1 MKDKISKNIDIIYEE
16 HLRKYKKRLGIRE
29 EKKEST
35 LDQLLSKVNMKELQD
50 RFGVWRETK

>member
-16 HLRKYKKRLGIRE
+16 HLKKYKKRLGIKEVKR
-29 EKKEST
+29 EST

-50 RFGVWRETK
+50 RFGVWREIK